1 MSSTSLKFIDDKKLQ
16 VAEEPKRMYVGQ
28 EWVEIYA
35 EAELPTRYGNFRI
48 FVFRNSIDAKEHV
61 ALVRG
66 NPLETQN
73 MPVRIHSECLT
84 GDVFASLRC
93 DCRQQLEMAMTDLG
107 SHNNGMLIY
116 MRQEGRGIGLG
127 NKIRAYS
134 LQQFE
139 GMDTVEA
146 NLHLGF
152 DDDLRDYRVTAM
164 ILKMLG
170 AQTIQLITNNPR
182 KINGLRENGIG
193 IAERQASLV
202 QPNQHNAEYLA
213 TKAQKSGHIIPHIHE
228 LSPKRTP
235 KK

>member
-1 MSSTSLKFIDDKKLQ
+1 MSSTSLKFFDPEQFKAL
-16 VAEEPKRMYVGQ
+16 ESPKRIYVEQ
-28 EWVEIYA
+28 EWAEIYA
-35 EAELPTRYGNFRI
+35 EASLPTRYGTFQI
-48 FVFRNSIDAKEHV
+48 FVFRNSIDNKEHV

-66 NPLETQN
+66 SSPAQQN

-93 DCRQQLEMAMTDLG
+93 DCRQQLEMAMSDLG
-107 SHNNGMLIY
+107 TRETGMIIY

-127 NKIRAYS
+127 NKIRAYN
-134 LQQFE
+134 LQQDE

-152 DDDLRDYRVTAM
+152 DDDLRDYRVAAM

-170 AQTIQLITNNPR
+170 AHTIQLITNNPR
-182 KINGLRENGIG
+182 KIAGLRENGIG

-202 QPNQHNAEYLA
+202 QPNQHNLDYLA
-213 TKAQKSGHIIPHIHE
+213 TKAEKSGHLIPDVRAIE
-228 LSPKRTP
+228 SPHKDVH
-235 KK
+235 

>member
-1 MSSTSLKFIDDKKLQ
+1 MSSSSLEFIEDYRLE
-16 VAEEPKRMYVGQ
+16 VAKEPKRLEVAE

-35 EAELPTRYGNFRI
+35 QAELPTRYGTFGI
-48 FVFRNSIDAKEHV
+48 FVFRNSIDSKEHV

-66 NPLETQN
+66 NPTEVEN
-73 MPVRIHSECLT
+73 IPVRIHSECLT

-93 DCRQQLEMAMTDLG
+93 DCRQQLEMAMSDLG
-107 SHNNGMLIY
+107 SHDTGILIY

-134 LQQFE
+134 LQQGA

-152 DDDLRDYRVTAM
+152 DDDLRDYRVAAM
-164 ILKMLG
+164 MLKMLD
-170 AQTIQLITNNPR
+170 AEKIQLITNNPR

-193 IAERQASLV
+193 IVDRQASLV
-202 QPNQHNAEYLA
+202 PPNQHNVDYLA
-213 TKAQKSGHIIPHIHE
+213 TKAQKSGHMLPHVQE
-228 LSPKRTP
+228 GED
-235 KK
+235 